1 MPDILSEFLKLI
13 GGVAAIGAVSCAF
26 AYATFRSRSP
36 RETCRTI
43 RLVFFFQHASVIDVE
58 AIEEIVALTNQTV
71 YANQPAQRQVGA
83 RDKAWFALDSP
94 LEQTGF
100 EPLVPPSRTD
110 GLSRRADRDGLS
122 ACPANSKT
130 TVGLLVR
137 IRFLPAVSQLR
148 T

>member
-58 AIEEIVALTNQTV
+58 AIEEILALTNQTV

-94 LEQTGF
+94 LEGGGF
-100 EPLVPPSRTD
+100 EPSVPRRRPSPPWP
-110 GLSRRADRDGLS
+110 L
-122 ACPANSKT
+122 N
-130 TVGLLVR
+130 LLQ
-137 IRFLPAVSQLR
+137 P
-148 T
+148 

>member
-94 LEQTGF
+94 LEEAGF
-100 EPLVPPSRTD
+100 ELSVPLGRLQAGSCPSGSTAID
-110 GLSRRADRDGLS
+110 GLS
-122 ACPANSKT
+122 
-130 TVGLLVR
+130 
-137 IRFLPAVSQLR
+137 VSEGKPLGGGAAAR
-148 T
+148 

>member
-94 LEQTGF
+94 LEEGVMS
-100 EPLVPPSRTD
+100 ELVSENENSGARKNQIF
-110 GLSRRADRDGLS
+110 RRFWTI
-122 ACPANSKT
+122 PT
-130 TVGLLVR
+130 
-137 IRFLPAVSQLR
+137 P
-148 T
+148 

>member
-94 LEQTGF
+94 LEGDGF
-100 EPLVPPSRTD
+100 ELPVPERDQRGTESSNPSSSSGESRANLLEDDQRRHAD
-110 GLSRRADRDGLS
+110 GPGT
-122 ACPANSKT
+122 N
-130 TVGLLVR
+130 
-137 IRFLPAVSQLR
+137 
-148 T
+148 

>member
-71 YANQPAQRQVGA
+71 YANQPVQRQVGA

-94 LEQTGF
+94 LEQSGF
-100 EPLVPPSRTD
+100 ELWVPP
-110 GLSRRADRDGLS
+110 
-122 ACPANSKT
+122 ACAAPGSHK
-130 TVGLLVR
+130 VR
-137 IRFLPAVSQLR
+137 C
-148 T
+148 

>member
-94 LEQTGF
+94 LEGRWI
-100 EPLVPPSRTD
+100 RTI
-110 GLSRRADRDGLS
+110 GPRHERADFCCGR
-122 ACPANSKT
+122 
-130 TVGLLVR
+130 R
-137 IRFLPAVSQLR
+137 IAGDR
-148 T
+148 TGAAY

>member
-71 YANQPAQRQVGA
+71 YANQPADQQPGLACCSQTAGRSPPLA
-83 RDKAWFALDSP
+83 PRHAPRDFGRRHAALSVRAP
-94 LEQTGF
+94 QQIA
-100 EPLVPPSRTD
+100 
-110 GLSRRADRDGLS
+110 LS
-122 ACPANSKT
+122 
-130 TVGLLVR
+130 
-137 IRFLPAVSQLR
+137 
-148 T
+148 

>member
-94 LEQTGF
+94 LEGDGF
-100 EPLVPPSRTD
+100 ELVWGFSCQVVVFGFCRFFVRSWKAVLRSLIAPQVSR
-110 GLSRRADRDGLS
+110 GF
-122 ACPANSKT
+122 CP
-130 TVGLLVR
+130 
-137 IRFLPAVSQLR
+137 LPA
-148 T
+148 

>member
-13 GGVAAIGAVSCAF
+13 GGVAAIGAASCAF

-58 AIEEIVALTNQTV
+58 AIEEILALTNQTV

-94 LEQTGF
+94 LEGGGF
-100 EPLVPPSRTD
+100 EPSVP
-110 GLSRRADRDGLS
+110 RRRSSPPWPL
-122 ACPANSKT
+122 N
-130 TVGLLVR
+130 LLQ
-137 IRFLPAVSQLR
+137 P
-148 T
+148 

>member
-94 LEQTGF
+94 LEGAVRC
-100 EPLVPPSRTD
+100 ELVSAGGPTPIA
-110 GLSRRADRDGLS
+110 GLM
-122 ACPANSKT
+122 NS
-130 TVGLLVR
+130 
-137 IRFLPAVSQLR
+137 
-148 T
+148 